1 MPSRLEPVRG
11 YFTLFLLLAC
21 AWAAGGQTAPAP
33 AQAPADA
40 QALLNRALANELRA
54 AQDPGHPMRYRLS
67 KTSPRLASTK
77 LIIET
82 KDGLVARLISIN
94 GQPLSEDDEKKEQS
108 RLAGLLSDPGRQHH
122 RKASEDEDAA
132 RALKVLR
139 VLPQAFLYQLASGT
153 ATTGQTAQAGAAAA
167 SDQAGTPAASN
178 SPASSL
184 VKYTFK
190 PNPAFDPPDLETE
203 LLTQMKGEIWID
215 PNDERVTHLEG
226 HLQQDVD
233 FGWGI
238 LGRLNK
244 GGWIAIEQADVGA
257 HQWRVVRFKM
267 QMSGRVLIR
276 TKVFDTLEDET
287 DFAPVPVGLGYQ
299 KAIEMLR
306 AKEAEVQAP
315 PQ

>member
-1 MPSRLEPVRG
+1 VRG
-11 YFTLFLLLAC
+11 YFTLFLQLAC
-21 AWAAGGQTAPAP
+21 VWVAGGQTAPAP
-33 AQAPADA
+33 APAPAPADA

-54 AQDPGHPMRYRLS
+54 AQDPGHPMRYRLC

-108 RLAGLLSDPGRQHH
+108 RLDGLLTDPARQHH
-122 RKASEDEDAA
+122 RKASEVEDAA

-139 VLPQAFLYQLASGT
+139 ELPRAFLYQLASGDT
-153 ATTGQTAQAGAAAA
+153 ASGQTTQADAATAPSPAGA
-167 SDQAGTPAASN
+167 PAISN
-178 SPASSL
+178 SAATPASSL
-184 VKYTFK
+184 IKYTFK

-203 LLTQMKGEIWID
+203 LLTQMKGDIWID
-215 PNDERVTHLEG
+215 PTEERVTHLEG

-257 HQWRVVRFKM
+257 HQWRVVHFKM
-267 QMSGRVLIR
+267 QMSGRLLIK
-276 TKVFDTLEDET
+276 TKVFDTSEDET
-287 DFAPVPVGLGYQ
+287 DFAPVPVGLDYQ

-306 AKEAEVQAP
+306 AKEAEVQP
-315 PQ
+315 PQK